1 MSCLKYTTNWSSL
14 INEFCSHDKTL
25 ISFEIFLFLVH
36 SDRSFL
42 CDVCLICCEL
52 FKSGLIFKIMYKK
65 QQQFVSCTIC
75 DHDEKW
81 NAIEVLWLIWQFV
94 PCIPTCWSIT
104 TQSLKTILHKSKPQ
118 IPVFYGVI
126 REDQFQAY
134 ITQSLKWKR
143 CMNGVVH
150 GIIEL
155 QSKCRPYARLR

>member
-1 MSCLKYTTNWSSL
+1 MRSFKTTLSCLKYTTNWSSM

-75 DHDEKW
+75 DHDEMKCYW
-81 NAIEVLWLIWQFV
+81 SPMVDMTVRALHPNMLVYNNTIVKDDSTQKQATDSSNQSTALFV
-94 PCIPTCWSIT
+94 RINF
-104 TQSLKTILHKSKPQ
+104 KHIL
-118 IPVFYGVI
+118 
-126 REDQFQAY
+126 
-134 ITQSLKWKR
+134 L
-143 CMNGVVH
+143 N
-150 GIIEL
+150 L
-155 QSKCRPYARLR
+155 